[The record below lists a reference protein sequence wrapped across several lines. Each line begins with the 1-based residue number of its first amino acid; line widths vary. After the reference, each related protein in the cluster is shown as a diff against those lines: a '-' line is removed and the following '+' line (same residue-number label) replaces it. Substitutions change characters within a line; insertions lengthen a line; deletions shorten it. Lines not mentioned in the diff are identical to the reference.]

1 MNWIDEVNFN
11 EEGLVPVIVQDVKTS
26 RVLMLGWANREA
38 LESTVA
44 TGRGVYFSR
53 SRGQVWCKGESSG
66 NHQVVVGMQLATGWP
81 VRHLPRG
88 PAGRRRVPYG
98 TCELLLARTRAG
110 RLARVR
116 ACRARARGHVRKM
129 TSSRVEILEFVKMR
143 GNPPFASKPIPK

>member
-66 NHQVVVGMQLATGWP
+66 NHQVVVGMQLATDGYP
-81 VRHLPRG
+81 
-88 PAGRRRVPYG
+88 
-98 TCELLLARTRAG
+98 
-110 RLARVR
+110 
-116 ACRARARGHVRKM
+116 
-129 TSSRVEILEFVKMR
+129 
-143 GNPPFASKPIPK
+143 

>member
-53 SRGQVWCKGESSG
+53 SRGQIWCKGESSG
-66 NHQVVVGMQLATGWP
+66 NHQVVVGMQLATDGQSVIYRVDPQGGVASHTGHASCYWRELVPGGWRECEP
-81 VRHLPRG
+81 V
-88 PAGRRRVPYG
+88 V
-98 TCELLLARTRAG
+98 RTPEDMYE
-110 RLARVR
+110 
-116 ACRARARGHVRKM
+116 K
-129 TSSRVEILEFVKMR
+129 
-143 GNPPFASKPIPK
+143 

>member
-66 NHQVVVGMQLATGWP
+66 NHQVVVGMQLATDGQSVIYRPQGGVASHTGHASCYWRELVPGGWRECEP
-81 VRHLPRG
+81 V
-88 PAGRRRVPYG
+88 
-98 TCELLLARTRAG
+98 
-110 RLARVR
+110 VR
-116 ACRARARGHVRKM
+116 APEDMYEK
-129 TSSRVEILEFVKMR
+129 
-143 GNPPFASKPIPK
+143 

>member
-53 SRGQVWCKGESSG
+53 SRGQVWCKGESWWACSSPR
-66 NHQVVVGMQLATGWP
+66 MASPSSTAWTRRAASRPIRDMRAATG
-81 VRHLPRG
+81 
-88 PAGRRRVPYG
+88 ANS
-98 TCELLLARTRAG
+98 
-110 RLARVR
+110 
-116 ACRARARGHVRKM
+116 CRAAGASASLSCARPRTCTKND
-129 TSSRVEILEFVKMR
+129 ILPG
-143 GNPPFASKPIPK
+143 GNT

>member
-66 NHQVVVGMQLATGWP
+66 NPQGGVASHTGHASCYWRELVPGGWRECEP
-81 VRHLPRG
+81 V
-88 PAGRRRVPYG
+88 
-98 TCELLLARTRAG
+98 
-110 RLARVR
+110 VR
-116 ACRARARGHVRKM
+116 APEDMYEK
-129 TSSRVEILEFVKMR
+129 
-143 GNPPFASKPIPK
+143 

>member
-66 NHQVVVGMQLATGWP
+66 NHQVVVGMQLATDGQS
-81 VRHLPRG
+81 VIY
-88 PAGRRRVPYG
+88 RRAASRPI
-98 TCELLLARTRAG
+98 RDMRAATG
-110 RLARVR
+110 ANS
-116 ACRARARGHVRKM
+116 CRAAGASASLSCARPRTCTKND
-129 TSSRVEILEFVKMR
+129 ILPG
-143 GNPPFASKPIPK
+143 GNT

>member
-66 NHQVVVGMQLATGWP
+66 NHQVVVGMQLATDGQS
-81 VRHLPRG
+81 VIY
-88 PAGRRRVPYG
+88 RVDPQGGVASHTGHASCYWR
-98 TCELLLARTRAG
+98 ELVPG
-110 RLARVR
+110 
-116 ACRARARGHVRKM
+116 GHVRKM

>member
-66 NHQVVVGMQLATGWP
+66 NHQVVVGMQLATDGQSVIYRVDPQGGVACHTGHASSYWRECEP
-81 VRHLPRG
+81 V
-88 PAGRRRVPYG
+88 
-98 TCELLLARTRAG
+98 
-110 RLARVR
+110 VR
-116 ACRARARGHVRKM
+116 APEDMYEK
-129 TSSRVEILEFVKMR
+129 
-143 GNPPFASKPIPK
+143 

>member
-66 NHQVVVGMQLATGWP
+66 NHQVAVGMASPSSTAWTRRAASRPIRDMRAATG
-81 VRHLPRG
+81 
-88 PAGRRRVPYG
+88 ANS
-98 TCELLLARTRAG
+98 
-110 RLARVR
+110 
-116 ACRARARGHVRKM
+116 CRAAGASASLSCARPRTCTKND
-129 TSSRVEILEFVKMR
+129 ILPG
-143 GNPPFASKPIPK
+143 GNT

>member
-53 SRGQVWCKGESSG
+53 SRGQVWCKGSRPATIRSWWACSS
-66 NHQVVVGMQLATGWP
+66 
-81 VRHLPRG
+81 PRMASPSSNRVG
-88 PAGRRRVPYG
+88 PAGRVASHTGHASCYWRELVPG
-98 TCELLLARTRAG
+98 GWRECEPV
-110 RLARVR
+110 VR
-116 ACRARARGHVRKM
+116 APEDMYEK
-129 TSSRVEILEFVKMR
+129 
-143 GNPPFASKPIPK
+143 